1 MTASNLAI
9 EPVRGSSLSSLDD
22 IPHSMEFN
30 LFKTLDG
37 LVNGWCERRA
47 LRPLAYFKPNVAA
60 ESAEQLAGIDK
71 RIEEHGRSTR
81 AD

>member
-9 EPVRGSSLSSLDD
+9 D
-22 IPHSMEFN
+22 
-30 LFKTLDG
+30 
-37 LVNGWCERRA
+37 
-47 LRPLAYFKPNVAA
+47 VAA
-60 ESAEQLAGIDK
+60 ESAEQLADIDK